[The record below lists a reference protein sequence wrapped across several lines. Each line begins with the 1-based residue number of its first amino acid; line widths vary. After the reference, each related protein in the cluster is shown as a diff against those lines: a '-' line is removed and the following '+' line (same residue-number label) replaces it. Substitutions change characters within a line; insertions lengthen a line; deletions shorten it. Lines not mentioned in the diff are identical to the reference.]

1 MNNPLKSL
9 LRFFLVGVVAVL
21 PLVITVGVV
30 VWVSGILSRWFGRDA
45 ALGRALGAIG
55 LPIAGSETFAYVV
68 GWIVVLLVIFG
79 LGVLVEMGAR
89 RLVVDRV
96 DRIARRVPVL
106 GGVYG
111 TVRQFAE
118 LMDTK
123 DKADLQGMTV
133 VFVVF
138 GGERGAAFLALLP
151 TPERFRVGDLDY
163 HAVIIP
169 SAPVPV
175 GGSLIFVPAGSV
187 TPANVSME
195 AFMSV
200 YVSMGVT
207 APQFLEKSDG
217 ETAKP

>member
-1 MNNPLKSL
+1 MKKLLRAL

-30 VWVSGILSRWFGRDA
+30 VWVSGVLSRWFGRETPV
-45 ALGRALGAIG
+45 GRA
-55 LPIAGSETFAYVV
+55 IAAVGGPFGSDTLAYLA
-68 GWIVVLLVIFG
+68 GWVLVLAVIFG

-89 RLVVDRV
+89 RWLVGGLDRA
-96 DRIARRVPVL
+96 ARRVPLL
-106 GGVYG
+106 GSVHG
-111 TVRQFAE
+111 TVRQFVD
-118 LMDTK
+118 LVDTK

-133 VFVVF
+133 VWVLF

-151 TPERFRVGDLDY
+151 TPERFRIAELDY
-163 HAVIIP
+163 HAVVIP

-175 GGSLIFVPAGSV
+175 GGSLIFVPAASV
-187 TPANVSME
+187 RPANVSMD

-207 APQFLEKSDG
+207 GPTFLEKS
-217 ETAKP
+217 